1 MLHLHADPGTV
12 ADKAIDDIRYY
23 RREQQAMAAYIN
35 GLHNI
40 HTTPVHPASAGAP
53 PELLLT
59 SAELPGFHQGNNRL
73 IGTQVTYSR
82 PDGET
87 AGTVT
92 LEVLCHPLEDA
103 DE

>member
-1 MLHLHADPGTV
+1 MS
-12 ADKAIDDIRYY
+12 
-23 RREQQAMAAYIN
+23 AYIN

-40 HTTPVHPASAGAP
+40 HTTPVHPAPAGIP
-53 PELLLT
+53 PEVLLAA
-59 SAELPGFHQGNNRL
+59 AELPVFHQGNNRL

>member
-1 MLHLHADPGTV
+1 
-12 ADKAIDDIRYY
+12 
-23 RREQQAMAAYIN
+23 MAAYAN
-35 GLHNI
+35 SLHNI
-40 HTTPVHPASAGAP
+40 HITPVHPASAGIP
-53 PELLLT
+53 PEVLLT
-59 SAELPGFHQGNNRL
+59 AAALPDFQQGNNRL
-73 IGTQVTYSR
+73 IGTQVTYSL